1 MAIADFSISKFKSN
15 LKQGGARPALFT
27 VELKYPTGVNNPT
40 IPSRFLVKGTS
51 IPASTIGTYD
61 VFYHGKAIHVAGD
74 RTFETWDTTIIND
87 EDYGIRISLEKWMD
101 LVAGHKLNIRRAD
114 TFDSSEGENASY
126 KKSIKV
132 TQYSKTGEHLHHYH
146 FLGAFPTTLSAIALD
161 WATAS
166 EIEEYTVTW
175 TYDRWMPGTKAHAPL
190 TTVDHLLKSESHI
203 A

>member
-1 MAIADFSISKFKSN
+1 MAFAVSEYKTN
-15 LKQGGARPALFT
+15 LAGGGARPSLFSVDIDSALT
-27 VELKYPTGVNNPT
+27 QLGISPPAS
-40 IPSRFLVKGTS
+40 SRFLIKGAS
-51 IPASTIGTYD
+51 IPTSTIGTYD

-74 RTFETWDTTIIND
+74 RTYETWDTTIIND
-87 EDYGIRISLEKWMD
+87 EDYGIRIAIEKWMD
-101 LVAGHKLNIRRAD
+101 LIAGHKLNIRRAD

-190 TTVDHLLKSESHI
+190 TTVDHLLKSESHT

>member
-1 MAIADFSISKFKSN
+1 MAFSVTEFKTN
-15 LKQGGARPALFT
+15 LSGGGARPSLFT
-27 VELKYPTGVNNPT
+27 VELKYPPGVKNPT

-74 RTFETWDTTIIND
+74 RTFETWDTTIVND
-87 EDYGIRISLEKWMD
+87 EDYGIRIALEKWMD

-190 TTVDHLLKSESHI
+190 TTVDHLLKSESHT

>member
-1 MAIADFSISKFKSN
+1 MAFSVTEFKTN

-27 VELKYPTGVNNPT
+27 VELKYPAGVDKPE

-74 RTFETWDTTIIND
+74 RTYETWDTTIIND
-87 EDYGIRISLEKWMD
+87 EDYGIRIALEKWMD

-114 TFDSSEGENASY
+114 TFDSSEGETASY

-190 TTVDHLLKSESHI
+190 TTVDHLLKSESHT

>member
-1 MAIADFSISKFKSN
+1 MAFAVTEFKTN
-15 LKQGGARPALFT
+15 LTGGGARPALFT
-27 VELKYPTGVNNPT
+27 VVLRYPTGVNTPA
-40 IPSRFLVKGTS
+40 IPKSQFLVKGAS

-74 RTFETWDTTIIND
+74 RTYETWDTTIIND
-87 EDYGIRISLEKWMD
+87 EDYGIRIALEKWMD

-190 TTVDHLLKSESHI
+190 TTVDHLLKSESHT

>member
-1 MAIADFSISKFKSN
+1 MAFAVSEFKSN
-15 LKQGGARPALFT
+15 LKGGGARPSLFT
-27 VELKYPTGVNNPT
+27 VDIDSALTQLGISPPAS
-40 IPSRFLVKGTS
+40 SRFLIKGAS
-51 IPASTIGTYD
+51 IPTSTIGTYD

-74 RTFETWDTTIIND
+74 RTYETWDTTIIND

-101 LVAGHKLNIRRAD
+101 LVADHKLNTRRGD
-114 TFDSSEGENASY
+114 TFNSSEGETASY

-132 TQYSKTGEHLHHYH
+132 TQFSKSGEHLHHYH
-146 FLGAFPTTLSAIALD
+146 FLGAFPTTLSAIPLD
-161 WATAS
+161 WGTAS

-190 TTVDHLLKSESHI
+190 TTVDHLLKSESHT

>member
-1 MAIADFSISKFKSN
+1 MAFAVSEFKSN
-15 LKQGGARPALFT
+15 LTGGGARPALFT
-27 VELKYPTGVNNPT
+27 VVLRYPTGVNTPA
-40 IPSRFLVKGTS
+40 IPKSQFLVKGAS

-74 RTFETWDTTIIND
+74 RTYETWDTTIIND

-101 LVAGHKLNIRRAD
+101 LVAGHKLNTRRAD

-190 TTVDHLLKSESHI
+190 TTVDHLLKSESHT